1 MQVWSCCFLDV
12 LPRCSLVSAVCF
24 GLSLMLLASPA
35 LSATVCGGID
45 FPSHF
50 AIFQKRGRATAIMAT
65 WLQKDA

>member
-1 MQVWSCCFLDV
+1 
-12 LPRCSLVSAVCF
+12 
-24 GLSLMLLASPA
+24 MLLASPA

-50 AIFQKRGRATAIMAT
+50 AIFQKRGRATAIMVT